1 LRVAWAIHSTDKDG
15 FRQAVRLSHTLW
27 GGRFNPIV
35 MADRPEEAR
44 QLIELYRADVVV
56 AIGSDPTVVA
66 FPEQFPYLIRPY
78 FPDTLLLRHQT
89 EPTRSHLLDVHN
101 ALVHW
106 RATGAWKTI
115 EEQGFR
121 QFVWDDDDPL
131 ADTFLI
137 HYGAYPAADDIGID
151 YLDILGQA
159 TLAIQCQIEKGAA
172 IPLDV
177 HEHPSIGFLSRNGLR
192 RHYSVRL
199 GWDYPGFYS
208 GSAAS
213 LDDLVTFWNLCA
225 ADISLQF
232 FDPAHAERYAT
243 IKPAVEER
251 TRAQLAPLDEHRRR
265 IAVWSRAAPIE
276 TALTAFPGQPLSA
289 CQVGGPFFWN
299 GGAVRPP
306 MMILGEASSLGVF
319 GRDRDKPK
327 VSFTLTDKPF
337 CSDKWFYTQHLVA
350 SVTVAGG
357 DAQHTFHPP
366 YVPEWNEFYARAM
379 HFHHD
384 KFRIEP
390 ERNGVVINV
399 ADHDTFLFGLPN
411 GALVEQLFHAA
422 GFKAKLSGGGLIARQ
437 MVAKLGGLNGAR
449 AFKIPGVRRLLR
461 TYGPRDVF
469 TKRSAIQLIAA
480 RDPDNPAASF
490 DDHKQLYIEPRP
502 HGTDLTAREVFTY
515 LVDKDLFRM
524 GAELRCPICNLSNW
538 VALDDLKQR
547 NTCELCG
554 APFDATRQLV
564 DGQLQYRRSG
574 LLGLEKNSQG
584 AVPVLMV
591 LQQLDINLNGLSAD
605 AVFAPSYDIVPS
617 NGGDPFE
624 VDLVTIMPSRGF
636 RERADIILGE
646 CKDQGGVIDRKDID
660 NLRRAADA
668 LPQSRF
674 ATYILLAKLSPFTA
688 TEIEL
693 AKSLNGPYQQ
703 RVIMLTAREL
713 EPYHL
718 LERTSKELGI
728 SSHGGSPEELA
739 NVTAQIYFSDAGKI
753 A

>member
-1 LRVAWAIHSTDKDG
+1 
-15 FRQAVRLSHTLW
+15 
-27 GGRFNPIV
+27 
-35 MADRPEEAR
+35 
-44 QLIELYRADVVV
+44 
-56 AIGSDPTVVA
+56 
-66 FPEQFPYLIRPY
+66 
-78 FPDTLLLRHQT
+78 
-89 EPTRSHLLDVHN
+89 
-101 ALVHW
+101 
-106 RATGAWKTI
+106 
-115 EEQGFR
+115 
-121 QFVWDDDDPL
+121 
-131 ADTFLI
+131 
-137 HYGAYPAADDIGID
+137 
-151 YLDILGQA
+151 
-159 TLAIQCQIEKGAA
+159 
-172 IPLDV
+172 
-177 HEHPSIGFLSRNGLR
+177 LSRNGLR
-192 RHYSVRL
+192 RHYSVRP

-208 GSAAS
+208 GRAAS
-213 LDDLVTFWNLCA
+213 LDDLVTFWNLRA

-243 IKPAVEER
+243 IKPAAEER

-379 HFHHD
+379 HFHYD

-390 ERNGVVINV
+390 ERNGVVIDV

-411 GALVEQLFHAA
+411 DALAKQLFHAA

-437 MVAKLGGLNGAR
+437 MLAKLGGLNGAR

-469 TKRSAIQLIAA
+469 TKRSTVQLIGA

-502 HGTDLTAREVFTY
+502 HGTDLTPPEVFAY
-515 LVDKDLFRM
+515 LVDRDLFRM
-524 GAELRCPICNLSNW
+524 GAELRCPTCNLSNW

-554 APFDATRQLV
+554 AAFDATRQLV
-564 DGQLQYRRSG
+564 DGELQYRRSG

-591 LQQLDINLNGLSAD
+591 LQQLDINLNGLSTD
-605 AVFAPSYDIVPS
+605 AVFALSYDMVPS

-624 VDLVTIMPSRGF
+624 VDLVIIVPSRGF
-636 RERADIILGE
+636 RERADVILGE
-646 CKDQGGVIDRKDID
+646 CKDQGGVLDRKDID

-674 ATYILLAKLSPFTA
+674 ASYILLAKLAPFTA

-693 AKSLNGPYQQ
+693 AKSLNGPYQR

-718 LERTSKELGI
+718 LERTSKEFGI
-728 SSHGGSPEELA
+728 ASHGGSAEELA
-739 NVTAQIYFSDAGKI
+739 NVTAQIYFSDAGKV

>member
-1 LRVAWAIHSTDKDG
+1 MTMIRS
-15 FRQAVRLSHTLW
+15 
-27 GGRFNPIV
+27 PIPFSSIT
-35 MADRPEEAR
+35 A
-44 QLIELYRADVVV
+44 
-56 AIGSDPTVVA
+56 
-66 FPEQFPYLIRPY
+66 
-78 FPDTLLLRHQT
+78 
-89 EPTRSHLLDVHN
+89 PTRLP
-101 ALVHW
+101 
-106 RATGAWKTI
+106 T
-115 EEQGFR
+115 
-121 QFVWDDDDPL
+121 
-131 ADTFLI
+131 
-137 HYGAYPAADDIGID
+137 ID

-192 RHYSVRL
+192 RHYSVRP

-213 LDDLVTFWNLCA
+213 LDDLVTFWNLRA

-243 IKPAVEER
+243 IKPAAEER

-265 IAVWSRAAPIE
+265 IAIWSRAAPIE

-379 HFHHD
+379 HFHYD

-390 ERNGVVINV
+390 ERNGVVIDV
-399 ADHDTFLFGLPN
+399 ADHDTFLFGVPN
-411 GALVEQLFHAA
+411 GALAEQLFHAA

-437 MVAKLGGLNGAR
+437 MLAKLGGLNGAR

-469 TKRSAIQLIAA
+469 TRRSAVQLIGA

-490 DDHKQLYIEPRP
+490 DDHKQLYVEPRQ
-502 HGTDLTAREVFTY
+502 HGTDLTPTEVFAY
-515 LVDKDLFRM
+515 LVDRDLFRM
-524 GAELRCPICNLSNW
+524 GAELRCPTCNLSNW
-538 VALDDLKQR
+538 IALDDLKQR

-554 APFDATRQLV
+554 AAFDATRQLV
-564 DGQLQYRRSG
+564 DGELQYRRSG

-591 LQQLDINLNGLSAD
+591 LQQLDINLNGLSTD
-605 AVFAPSYDIVPS
+605 AVFALSYDLVPS

-624 VDLVTIMPSRGF
+624 VDLVIIVPSRGF
-636 RERADIILGE
+636 RERADVILGE
-646 CKDQGGVIDRKDID
+646 CKDRGGVLDRRDID

-674 ATYILLAKLSPFTA
+674 ASYILLAKLAPFTA

-693 AKSLNGPYQQ
+693 AKSLNGPYQR

-718 LERTSKELGI
+718 LERTSKEVGI
-728 SSHGGSPEELA
+728 ASHGGSAEELA
-739 NVTAQIYFSDAGKI
+739 SVTAQIYFSDVGKL